1 LQLLD
6 LLSFG
11 ILRIKMNKVK
21 KLITA
26 LFVIF
31 FSSQVFA
38 NNFPVSF
45 ADLAERLMPSVVNIS
60 TTQTIVTNRNPFP
73 GFEFPPGSPFADMFK
88 EFETPQTRKASALGS
103 GFIIDAKGIVITN
116 NHVIQGAEDI
126 VVRVDGDK
134 EYKAKVIGAD
144 PLSDIAVLQID
155 TKEKFIPVKFG
166 DSDKARIGDWVIAI
180 GNPFGLGGTV
190 TSGIISA
197 RNRSIGLSRYED
209 YIQTDAS
216 INSGNSGGPLFD
228 MNGDVIGINT
238 AILGKG
244 GSIGIGFSIP
254 SNSAKKI
261 IDQLIQFGET
271 KRGWLGVRIQV
282 VTKEIADIEKLDEP
296 RGALV
301 ASVAD
306 KSPSDKAGIR
316 SGDIILEFN
325 GTKINE
331 MKELP
336 MIVAQTE
343 VGKTVDV
350 KVWRNKKEITKKIKL
365 GRLETSEDFKEEEK
379 KAEPEILEI
388 KSLKI
393 SVRLLTDKDIKTRN
407 LPNQITGLVI
417 TNIAKNSPINYLK
430 VNDIIVEAQKKKI
443 RSVNDLEKIVEG
455 VLKSNQKTILIVIY
469 NNQNQRRYI
478 GVKLD
483 W

>member
-1 LQLLD
+1 MKKIKFILL
-6 LLSFG
+6 
-11 ILRIKMNKVK
+11 
-21 KLITA
+21 A
-26 LFVIF
+26 LFF
-31 FSSQVFA
+31 TFSLQTISNSNSVPA
-38 NNFPVSF
+38 SF

-60 TTQTIVTNRNPFP
+60 TTQTVVTNTNPLPFT
-73 GFEFPPGSPFADMFK
+73 FPPGSPFEDMFR
-88 EFETPQTRKASALGS
+88 EFGTPQERKSSALGS
-103 GFIIDAKGIVITN
+103 GFIIDEKGLVVTN

-126 VVRVDGDK
+126 IVRVNGDQ

-144 PLSDIAVLQID
+144 PLSDIAVLQLETD
-155 TKEKFIPVKFG
+155 ENFIPVQFG

-254 SNSAKKI
+254 SNDAKRVVN
-261 IDQLIQFGET
+261 QLIEFGET

-282 VTKEIADIEKLDEP
+282 VSEEIAEVEKLDEP

-301 ASVAD
+301 ASVAEN
-306 KSPSDKAGIR
+306 SPSDKAGIKA
-316 SGDIILEFN
+316 GDIILEFN
-325 GTKINE
+325 NTKIKE

-336 MIVAQTE
+336 IIVAQTE

-350 KVWRNKKEITKKIKL
+350 KIWRNKREITKKIKL
-365 GRLETSEDFKEEEK
+365 GRLETSEDFKVEK
-379 KAEPEILEI
+379 KETKEETPEISEI

-393 SVRLLTDKDIKTRN
+393 IVRPLNDEDIEQRK
-407 LPNQITGLVI
+407 LPNQTTGLVI
-417 TNIAKNSPINYLK
+417 TNIGKNSPIDYLN
-430 VNDIIVEAQKKKI
+430 VGDVIVEAQKKKI
-443 RSVNDLEKIVEG
+443 KSTKDLEDIVG
-455 VLKSNQKTILIVIY
+455 TVLKSNQKTILIVIY

-483 W
+483 

>member
-1 LQLLD
+1 MRFKKFFTF
-6 LLSFG
+6 LSVFCFFFNIQG
-11 ILRIKMNKVK
+11 ITKD
-21 KLITA
+21 TPA
-26 LFVIF
+26 
-31 FSSQVFA
+31 
-38 NNFPVSF
+38 SF

-60 TTQTIVTNRNPFP
+60 TTQTVITKGNPFP
-73 GFEFPPGSPFADMFK
+73 GLEFPPGSPFADMFK
-88 EFETPQTRKASALGS
+88 EFGTPQTRKASALGS
-103 GFIIDAKGIVITN
+103 GFIIDPKGIVITN

-126 VVRVDGDK
+126 LVRVDGDK

-155 TKEKFIPVKFG
+155 SKEKFIPVKFG
-166 DSDKARIGDWVIAI
+166 NSDKARIGDWVVAI

-216 INSGNSGGPLFD
+216 INTGNSGGPLFD

-244 GSIGIGFSIP
+244 GSIGIGFAIP
-254 SNSAKKI
+254 SNSATKV
-261 IDQLIQFGET
+261 IDQLIEFGET

-282 VTKEIADIEKLDEP
+282 VTKEIADVEKLDKP

-301 ASVAD
+301 ASVAE
-306 KSPSDKAGIR
+306 KSPSAKSGIK

-336 MIVAQTE
+336 IIVAQTE
-343 VGKTVDV
+343 VGITVDV
-350 KVWRNKKEITKKIKL
+350 KIWRNKKEINKKIKL
-365 GRLETSEDFKEEEK
+365 GRLETSSDFKEEK
-379 KAEPEILEI
+379 KESKKETPEIFLI
-388 KSLKI
+388 KSLDI
-393 SVRLLTDKDIKTRN
+393 TVRLLNKNDVSQRK
-407 LPNQITGLVI
+407 LPNQTTGLVI
-417 TNIAKNSPINYLK
+417 TAIGKDSPLNYLGAG
-430 VNDIIVEAQKKKI
+430 DIIVEAQKKKI
-443 RSVNDLEKIVEG
+443 KSIKDLEDIVNKA
-455 VLKSNQKTILIVIY
+455 LKSNQKTILIAIY

-483 W
+483 